1 MLPDDSTG
9 QSPGTLATKLS
20 RCKEGMARVF
30 AIRVQGFLSFTSI
43 AVQAMWLQ
51 RSCQGV
57 TNVTKVQWRCDR
69 GTSCFGASQLSR
81 CIEFLLQADAGIRVH
96 IAAVIFFASRL
107 YLR

>member
-1 MLPDDSTG
+1 MLLIFKGMTPNGAAVGLSKRYPTKH
-9 QSPGTLATKLS
+9 PGRVIVPRASGATKLS

-57 TNVTKVQWRCDR
+57 TNVTKVQWRSDR
-69 GTSCFGASQLSR
+69 GTGFNGAGHLSR
-81 CIEFLLQADAGIRVH
+81 
-96 IAAVIFFASRL
+96 
-107 YLR
+107 